1 MVDGPDRV
9 KLVKTLEKYHLA
21 LAIDDCS
28 PIPTRLAFDV
38 RERRFS
44 PTMKQPAFC
53 SATRSCPNL
62 NRVLRVRIWTIT
74 CNDQPHQIDVD
85 RVELINSDPLRVKS
99 RPVDPNSTR
108 GFCLHATEEE
118 EESRPSGLTLSGL
131 FPHASRPKGRTN
143 RMVRL
148 PPQIYELFTNDRK
161 THDCSRSDPTV
172 KQLILKLDE
181 QAMHSIVLEDLD
193 AYRLLVVEPQ
203 VGFLKRQLEILL
215 EENTYA
221 AGMSGLP
228 PSLRSVISAVSSFFP
243 SFIRALAM
251 S

>member
-9 KLVKTLEKYHLA
+9 KLVKKLEKYHLA

-131 FPHASRPKGRTN
+131 FPHASRPKGRTD

-148 PPQIYELFTNDRK
+148 SPQIYALFTNDRK
-161 THDCSRSDPTV
+161 NSRLFPQRPDGEATHPETGRTGDAQYCPGRSGRVSAARGGTAGRV
-172 KQLILKLDE
+172 FKE
-181 QAMHSIVLEDLD
+181 A
-193 AYRLLVVEPQ
+193 
-203 VGFLKRQLEILL
+203 VGDIIGGKHVCC
-215 EENTYA
+215 
-221 AGMSGLP
+221 G
-228 PSLRSVISAVSSFFP
+228 
-243 SFIRALAM
+243 
-251 S
+251 